1 MTISDR
7 DKKIV
12 MIIVP
17 VLLLLGYWFL
27 VLSPQRQDASKVANE
42 LAKQEK
48 RRDQAQQR
56 LQSLNGAKSSFA
68 QDYAE
73 LVKLGK
79 AVPTTVDMPS
89 LIVQLDSA
97 ARGTD
102 IEFTKIAAGQPT
114 QSAAQPQQQSSGGGQ
129 AQSGPGKAAQSAKN
143 GVNNANASTQN
154 GAQAAQQ
161 SGAQPGDTQTSQ
173 SSGKG
178 LPVGGGQAGGGG
190 GDAAAG
196 CAAGLDCVPLEFE
209 FKGGFF
215 ELSDFFH
222 RLKRFVK
229 AANERL
235 VVRGRLLTIDAL
247 KFASD
252 ADSFPSLKA
261 EVKATVYLSPAEEGA
276 TAGATPDGPSQS
288 TPAGSQ
294 QSPPAS
300 PTPTAT
306 ATP

>member
-1 MTISDR
+1 MSVSDR

-12 MIIVP
+12 MAIVP
-17 VLLLLGYWFL
+17 IVLLLGYWFL
-27 VLSPQRQDASKVANE
+27 VLAPQRNEASKAAND

-48 RRDQAQQR
+48 RRDQAQQK
-56 LQSLNGAKSSFA
+56 LQSLNQAKSSFA
-68 QDYAE
+68 DDYAQ

-102 IEFTKIAAGQPT
+102 IEFTKIAAGQPIE
-114 QSAAQPQQQSSGGGQ
+114 SAAPPQQQGSGGQ
-129 AQSGPGKAAQSAKN
+129 AQSGPGKTAQSAKN
-143 GVNNANASTQN
+143 GVNNANSSTQA
-154 GAQAAQQ
+154 GEQAAQK
-161 SGAQPGDTQTSQ
+161 SGAAAGDAKTST
-173 SSGKG
+173 SSGRG

-215 ELSDFFH
+215 DLAGFFH

-235 VVRGRLLTIDAL
+235 VVRGRLLTIDSL
-247 KFASD
+247 KFSSD
-252 ADSFPSLKA
+252 ADSFPALKA
-261 EVKATVYLSPAEEGA
+261 EVKATVYLSPNEEGA
-276 TAGATPDGPSQS
+276 TAGATPDGPSQT
-288 TPAGSQ
+288 TPAGSG

-300 PTPTAT
+300 PTPAAT